1 MSCATALNNYS
12 GGWRNLSASLQVPP
26 CTRPLMMG
34 FCQCFYEVSF
44 DDLHFEA
51 IPIVAPKIK
60 AIEKNQTNI

>member
-1 MSCATALNNYS
+1 MSCVVALNNCSVRLAEPLSKPS
-12 GGWRNLSASLQVPP
+12 GSALHQ
-26 CTRPLMMG
+26 TLDDG